1 MVELMISITI
11 LVLIA
16 TATLFSLSST
26 RNTEELNTAARL
38 LESDIR
44 NIQARALA
52 ARDVLQCVAPD
63 GLQSV
68 CGSDAYATAS
78 CSGPCSASPPA
89 RFGIDIMRG
98 AGFYDLF
105 ADVRGDDWRETN
117 DREVMI
123 RRQLNPLGGGNV
135 VIIGIALPG
144 VTPAPTTA
152 DIAVTRQ
159 SGVMRINACGDT
171 GLPLCSPI
179 EPKTLTITLRHNKS
193 MQYKMVEVNAVT
205 GRVSIQ

>member
-16 TATLFSLSST
+16 TATLFNLNST
-26 RNTEELNTAARL
+26 RNTEELNTASRL

-52 ARDVLQCVAPD
+52 ARDVLQCRAPD
-63 GLQSV
+63 DLQSV

-78 CSGPCSASPPA
+78 CTGPCSASPPP
-89 RFGIDIMRG
+89 RFGINLMRG
-98 AGFYDLF
+98 AAFYDLY
-105 ADVRGDDWRETN
+105 ADIRGDDWRETN

-144 VTPAPTTA
+144 VVPAPSTA
-152 DIAVTRQ
+152 DIAVSRQ
-159 SGVMRINACGDT
+159 SGVMRINACGDS
-171 GLPLCSPI
+171 GLPACSPT
-179 EPKTLTITLRHNKS
+179 EPTSLTITLRHNKS
-193 MQYKMVEVNAVT
+193 MQYKTVEVNSVT